1 MTVVGY
7 ILLPA
12 ESVIQQNSCLRI
24 RVTDTR
30 QCKFGSCDRKVY
42 YEEKILNFVNN
53 KEKIRYQ
60 ITMEVDSNMLFSIT
74 ATINN
79 GWCGDTTR
87 KGDYLNDV
95 AHSFERVAG
104 KTVIRKDVAVIQ
116 YGKPEDEGITSLEAA
131 LQTVSENMQQI
142 YSRAPMSKCD
152 FNKVASQ
159 LY

>member
-7 ILLPA
+7 ILLPV
-12 ESVIQQNSCLRI
+12 ESVIQQNSCLKI

-30 QCKFGSCDRKVY
+30 LCEFGSCDRKVY
-42 YEEKILNFVNN
+42 FEEKIYNLVNN
-53 KEKIRYQ
+53 QDKIRYQ
-60 ITMEVDSNMLFSIT
+60 ITMEVDSNMLFSIA

-87 KGDYLNDV
+87 KGDYFNDV

-116 YGKPEDEGITSLEAA
+116 YGKSEDEGITSLEAI
-131 LQTVSENMQQI
+131 LQRCFYE
-142 YSRAPMSKCD
+142 KL
-152 FNKVASQ
+152 F
-159 LY
+159 